1 MKRISHQVFA
11 YLMQN
16 TLKLLLNAACG
27 LLLSIISTDVLAEIL
42 KDPTQPPAAFSNPT
56 SHENSPVTGP
66 VLQSVMIGP
75 QYHAAIIN
83 GQKIMLG
90 GQYQNA
96 TLIKVSE
103 REVVLRSADKSTQ
116 TLLMDY
122 AVIKKTS
129 PAMLPKTKN

>member
-1 MKRISHQVFA
+1 MKWTIHQPLQKA
-11 YLMQN
+11 I
-16 TLKLLLNAACG
+16 KLLLNPACG
-27 LLLSIISTDVLAEIL
+27 LLLSLTSTNALAEIL

-56 SHENSPVTGP
+56 SNENNPITGP

-75 QYHAAIIN
+75 QYH
-83 GQKIMLG
+83 

-96 TLIKVSE
+96 TLIKINE
-103 REVVLRSADKSTQ
+103 REVVLRNADRSTQ

-129 PAMLPKTKN
+129 PAILPKTKN

>member
-1 MKRISHQVFA
+1 MKWTIHQPLQKA
-11 YLMQN
+11 I
-16 TLKLLLNAACG
+16 KLLLNPACG
-27 LLLSIISTDVLAEIL
+27 LLLSLTSTNALAEIL

-56 SHENSPVTGP
+56 SNENNPITGP
-66 VLQSVMIGP
+66 ILQSVMIGP

-96 TLIKVSE
+96 TLIKINE
-103 REVVLRSADKSTQ
+103 REVVLRNADRSTQ